1 MLVGDTG
8 CNLINGN
15 GAFFFFLFLMDAK
28 VPFFFF
34 WCIED
39 VCFERSGV
47 HGSTVCCTREICV
60 FVVVEMNGDG
70 FLYI

>member
-47 HGSTVCCTREICV
+47 HGSTVCCTRVRRVYSSSWE
-60 FVVVEMNGDG
+60 
-70 FLYI
+70 

>member
-34 WCIED
+34 GASRMFALNEA
-39 VCFERSGV
+39 VCMEALFAARA
-47 HGSTVCCTREICV
+47 
-60 FVVVEMNGDG
+60 
-70 FLYI
+70 